1 MSQDTLPI
9 ERIAELY
16 DEREDARRRAEADE
30 LSRILRTPLADV
42 SDDAG
47 EMERNSPLFFGKGD
61 NPTLF

>member
-1 MSQDTLPI
+1 MPQENLPI
-9 ERIAELY
+9 ENIAALY
-16 DEREDARRRAEADE
+16 DERQEAKRKAEADE

-47 EMERNSPLFFGKGD
+47 EMERHSPLFFGKGE